1 VEVVVEVKRALQGA
15 RRRYKAVQM
24 TSICLLVAD
33 GECMGRA
40 DVIESAGPP
49 LKGGVVGVEL
59 ASNQDV
65 APSGAQ
71 IVAAAQ
77 ASALWAGMF
86 IPPGR
91 KQVQRAFET
100 QQLHCHEIVFHAEET
115 TTSTCKCHG
124 FMKKTRNTQCSRTLA
139 MLIFWSYFEAYG
151 LTRDDRSSP
160 DLRIVFLWI
169 HRTSASCGPI
179 PEFYNPNAFA
189 CSSGYPSTTKKIKSQ
204 KPLQ

>member
-1 VEVVVEVKRALQGA
+1 VVVVVEVKRALQGA

-49 LKGGVVGVEL
+49 LEVGVVGVEL

-77 ASALWAGMF
+77 ASALWAGML
-86 IPPGR
+86 IPPG
-91 KQVQRAFET
+91 K
-100 QQLHCHEIVFHAEET
+100 
-115 TTSTCKCHG
+115 
-124 FMKKTRNTQCSRTLA
+124 
-139 MLIFWSYFEAYG
+139 EAG
-151 LTRDDRSSP
+151 TEPLKRSSSTVTK
-160 DLRIVFLWI
+160 L
-169 HRTSASCGPI
+169 
-179 PEFYNPNAFA
+179 
-189 CSSGYPSTTKKIKSQ
+189 SSTQ
-204 KPLQ
+204 KRPQPARANVMGS